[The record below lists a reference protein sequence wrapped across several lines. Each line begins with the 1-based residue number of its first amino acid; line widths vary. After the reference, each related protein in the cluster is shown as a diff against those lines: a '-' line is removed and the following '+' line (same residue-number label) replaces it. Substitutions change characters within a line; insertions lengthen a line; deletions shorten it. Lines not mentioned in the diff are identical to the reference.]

1 MDWVPVILPM
11 HFQVSNVKVKHIVLI
26 PDKKRKG
33 EALEPEV
40 EPKFIVF
47 EAQLKQLM
55 KFCPECGSPVIDRKK
70 SVSGSHLTF
79 HLQCHAGH
87 DVAWVSQPTVNYVR
101 MGNLL
106 LAAATLF
113 NGLTFSRMEELAKSI
128 NLAFPTSR
136 ACTKLQ
142 RKWLHPVIDQEWKQ
156 EVESVVEETRQ
167 QHQALCL
174 AGDGRSDSPGFNAHY
189 GSYTLMNISPDVAPK
204 ILSMELVDVAEV
216 PNSAHMETEGLKR
229 CIASIEAENISIGT
243 ITTDQHMTVQKIM
256 RTEYPK
262 IDHQLDLWHV
272 SKNLTKKMTAKAKQ
286 RGMEELGD
294 WIRCIS
300 NHLWML
306 NSGCPTMHSSED
318 K

>member
-1 MDWVPVILPM
+1 
-11 HFQVSNVKVKHIVLI
+11 
-26 PDKKRKG
+26 
-33 EALEPEV
+33 
-40 EPKFIVF
+40 
-47 EAQLKQLM
+47 
-55 KFCPECGSPVIDRKK
+55 
-70 SVSGSHLTF
+70 
-79 HLQCHAGH
+79 
-87 DVAWVSQPTVNYVR
+87 

-142 RKWLHPVIDQEWKQ
+142 RKWLHPAIDQEWKQ
-156 EVESVVEETRQ
+156 EVELVVEETRQ
-167 QHQALCL
+167 QHQPLCL

-204 ILSMELVDVAEV
+204 ILCMELVDVAE
-216 PNSAHMETEGLKR
+216 
-229 CIASIEAENISIGT
+229 
-243 ITTDQHMTVQKIM
+243 
-256 RTEYPK
+256 

-272 SKNLTKKMTAKAKQ
+272 SNNLTKKMTAKTKQ

-300 NHLWML
+300 NHLW
-306 NSGCPTMHSSED
+306 
-318 K
+318 

>member
-1 MDWVPVILPM
+1 
-11 HFQVSNVKVKHIVLI
+11 
-26 PDKKRKG
+26 
-33 EALEPEV
+33 
-40 EPKFIVF
+40 
-47 EAQLKQLM
+47 
-55 KFCPECGSPVIDRKK
+55 
-70 SVSGSHLTF
+70 
-79 HLQCHAGH
+79 
-87 DVAWVSQPTVNYVR
+87 WVSQPTVNYVR

-142 RKWLHPVIDQEWKQ
+142 RKWLHPAIDQEWKQ
-156 EVESVVEETRQ
+156 EVELVVEETRQ
-167 QHQALCL
+167 QHQPLCL

-229 CIASIEAENISIGT
+229 CIASIEAENISIDT

-272 SKNLTKKMTAKAKQ
+272 SNNLTKKMTAKTKQ

-300 NHLWML
+300 NHLW
-306 NSGCPTMHSSED
+306 
-318 K
+318 